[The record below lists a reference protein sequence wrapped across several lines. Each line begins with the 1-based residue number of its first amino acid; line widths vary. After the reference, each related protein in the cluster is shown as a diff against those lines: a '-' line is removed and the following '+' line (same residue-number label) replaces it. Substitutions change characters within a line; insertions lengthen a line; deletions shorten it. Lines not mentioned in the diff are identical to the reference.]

1 MAMRLNPTFA
11 AFACGIA
18 AVVGAHVVMVT
29 LVAQGSTDDVVDVC
43 VTAENAMRLT
53 GTDAE
58 CGPGERRVRLKEPP
72 VEKICEQKPADV
84 EGLRRRLEQL
94 EGRSA
99 ERLENQSTIAPFK
112 VVNEAG
118 ITVFSVEEATQ
129 APTPAAV
136 EIFNDVGTRV
146 AVLAANAEGGAVT
159 VESTARRGVSV
170 GVPVSAVSATLSAYG
185 EYLGAD
191 VRVGSS
197 RRLSL
202 GRGADGRYAFR
213 VLSLAGKMVAEVGE
227 SDECSGI
234 VSVFDAAG
242 NKRVRLDCES
252 AQGSGMVA
260 VSNVDGLDVA
270 MLSARAAGSSGL
282 LQLTNGSGTVMVEAG
297 VLATGIGAVRAGPG
311 GFQHGLGFLGLPAS
325 YIEGKP

>member
-1 MAMRLNPTFA
+1 V
-11 AFACGIA
+11 I
-18 AVVGAHVVMVT
+18 VT
-29 LVAQGSTDDVVDVC
+29 LEAQGATDDVIDVC

-53 GTDAE
+53 GPDAE

-72 VEKICEQKPADV
+72 VEKVCEQKPADV
-84 EGLRRRLEQL
+84 EGLRRRIEQL

-99 ERLENQSTIAPFK
+99 ERLENQSTIAPFE

-118 ITVFSVEEATQ
+118 LTVFSVEEATQ
-129 APTPAAV
+129 TTPAAV
-136 EIFNDVGTRV
+136 EMFNAVGTRV

-159 VESTARRGVSV
+159 VESTARRGVTV

-227 SDECSGI
+227 SEECSGI

-242 NKRVRLDCES
+242 NRRVRLDCES
-252 AQGSGMVA
+252 AQGSGIVA

-270 MLSARAAGSSGL
+270 MLSARAAGGSGL
-282 LQLTNGSGTVMVEAG
+282 LQLTNGSGAVMVEAG